1 MADDSPVSPD
11 DATLATGGPETPVNL
26 DERPVLIN
34 AGHADTGGRS
44 EGGRLFVI
52 ADGLELGRRPCAPPG
67 GGTWYVA
74 DGRVSAQHARI
85 TRSGRT
91 LHIVD
96 LDSRNGTFVNGR
108 RIEGPTKLVDGDVIL
123 VGRQA
128 AVFRWLSGEQT
139 RAIAQELQ
147 RPFGPTPAVAPAMAL
162 VLRRLALLAP
172 TQEEVLLTGETG
184 VGKEVYAQALHAAS
198 GRKGPFLAINCAALP
213 VELVESELF
222 GYARGAHSQASQARP
237 GLLAQADGGTLFLD
251 EIGDMPPGAQA
262 KLLRFL
268 QTRTY
273 QPLGGGSAR
282 TLDVRVLAAT
292 TRPVRDESGGLRT
305 DLAGRLGAEPLV
317 LPPLRQRPEDL
328 GSLAAHFLTAPG
340 APPGPRR
347 LEAAAF
353 AALFAYTWPQ
363 NVRELEK
370 VIRQAALFAQGAEVI
385 RLEHLPLRL
394 RSWNAPGVDERPP
407 SEESETAEAGESPE
421 SAPGR
426 RRPRPMPERDEL
438 VQLLERYR
446 GNVTHVARHLDR
458 HWGVIQ
464 RALIKHQINADAFR
478 PDEDEDA

>member
-11 DATLATGGPETPVNL
+11 DATLATGGPETAVEL
-26 DERPVLIN
+26 DDRPVLIN
-34 AGHADTGGRS
+34 AGHADAGGRS

-52 ADGLELGRRPCAPPG
+52 TDGLELGRRPSAPPG
-67 GGTWYVA
+67 GGTWYIA

-108 RIEGPTKLVDGDVIL
+108 RIEGPTKLVDGDVLL

-128 AVFRWLSGEQT
+128 AVFRWLTGEQT

-147 RPFGPTPAVAPAMAL
+147 RPFGPTPAVAPAIAL

-184 VGKEVYAQALHAAS
+184 VGKEVYAQAIHAAS

-222 GYARGAHSQASQARP
+222 GHARGAHSQASQARA
-237 GLLAQADGGTLFLD
+237 GLLAQAEGGTLFLD

-273 QPLGGGSAR
+273 QPLGGGPAR
-282 TLDVRVLAAT
+282 TLDVGVVGAT
-292 TRPVRDESGGLRT
+292 TRPAREESGEGLRS

-328 GSLAAHFLTAPG
+328 GGLVAHFMNA
-340 APPGPRR
+340 AAGPRR
-347 LEAAAF
+347 LEASAF

-394 RSWNAPGVDERPP
+394 RSNQPTLGERPP
-407 SEESETAEAGESPE
+407 PPEESEGAEEDDSAGP
-421 SAPGR
+421 APGR
-426 RRPRPMPERDEL
+426 RRPRPMPEREEL
-438 VQLLERYR
+438 VQLLEQYR

-464 RALIKHQINADAFR
+464 RALVKHKIDADAFR
-478 PDEDEDA
+478 PDDEKES